1 MENEK
6 KLTRSSNR
14 MIAGVCAGIAEYFG
28 WDPTLLRIVYVLATF
43 FTAFAGVIIYI
54 ILWIVIDRKSTRLN
68 SSHQPQSRMPSSA

>member
-28 WDPTLLRIVYVLATF
+28 WDPTLLRIVYIFSYILHCFRRSNHIYNPVDCH
-43 FTAFAGVIIYI
+43 AGKKDLQTDTKTV
-54 ILWIVIDRKSTRLN
+54 
-68 SSHQPQSRMPSSA
+68 

>member
-28 WDPTLLRIVYVLATF
+28 WDATLLRIVYILATF

-54 ILWIVIDRKSTRLN
+54 ISLLCGYRGLLPLCIN
-68 SSHQPQSRMPSSA
+68 